1 MDAFPDE
8 RFGSI
13 PRTVLETLLETLLP
27 ITDEIGESAKKIEA
41 DFFLKLV
48 VAICYEI
55 ENGRRSFEHTAEPQL
70 QRHCEVRL
78 QQRDCFIAVLYE

>member
-1 MDAFPDE
+1 MSMMDAFPDE

-13 PRTVLETLLETLLP
+13 PRSVWETLLETLLP
-27 ITDEIGESAKKIEA
+27 ITDEIGV
-41 DFFLKLV
+41 LKLV

-78 QQRDCFIAVLYE
+78 QQRHRFIAVLYE